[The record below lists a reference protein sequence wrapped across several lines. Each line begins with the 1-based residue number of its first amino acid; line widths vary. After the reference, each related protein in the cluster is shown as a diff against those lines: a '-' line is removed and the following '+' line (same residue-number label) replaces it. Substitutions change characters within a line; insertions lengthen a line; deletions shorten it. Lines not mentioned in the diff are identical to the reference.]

1 VIYTVVEKFKRISP
15 YLLVLYMGW
24 SIAVDVTAL
33 GFLLWYLFK

>member
-24 SIAVDVTAL
+24 SIAVDVTAF